1 MIAASLVIWGDGS
14 WHYVAIYLA
23 IGCLLTALVAAL
35 MPKPRIKL
43 MSVQRLHVSQRFS
56 EIAIAG
62 NLVHLAGQLA
72 TDLNLDIKGQTQ
84 QTLDIIDQFLADAG
98 TDKSQIM
105 SVTIYLKDIEKIMQR
120 LMKSGMPGYRIFKPT
135 RTCVE
140 AKLYDPRVLVELTVV
155 AIKPE

>member
-1 MIAASLVIWGDGS
+1 MA
-14 WHYVAIYLA
+14 
-23 IGCLLTALVAAL
+23 
-35 MPKPRIKL
+35 
-43 MSVQRLHVSQRFS
+43 VQRLHVSTRFS

-72 TDLNLDIKGQTQ
+72 TDLELDIQGQTQ
-84 QTLDIIDQFLADAG
+84 QTLNLIDQFLADAG
-98 TDKSQIM
+98 TDKTNIL
-105 SVTIYLKDIEKIMQR
+105 SVTIYLKDIERDYAAFNAVWDAWVADIDA
-120 LMKSGMPGYRIFKPT
+120 LP

>member
-1 MIAASLVIWGDGS
+1 M
-14 WHYVAIYLA
+14 
-23 IGCLLTALVAAL
+23 T
-35 MPKPRIKL
+35 
-43 MSVQRLHVSQRFS
+43 VQRLHVSSRFS

-72 TDLNLDIKGQTQ
+72 TDTQLDIRGQTQ

-105 SVTIYLKDIEKIMQR
+105 SVTIYLKDIEQDYATFNEVWDAWVSDIQA
-120 LMKSGMPGYRIFKPT
+120 LP

-140 AKLYDPRVLVELTVV
+140 AKMYLPEVLVEMTVV
-155 AIKPE
+155 AVKPNATP